1 MFGINII
8 STTDMLSHNDYYC
21 LKQEP
26 QSVTDVLLLA
36 VTIVTL
42 FVILLFIVPVGFF
55 FRKLEVNYKRIV
67 RESKLLEAL
76 ARDFEKVYGSVEQI
90 NKEANIPVW
99 DLGIDPREITQPLNK
114 IETEWVKISENVRN
128 EAKLCVDDF
137 EQLKN
142 ATEDFRRRV
151 LLIKNCKG
159 IYDLYLNMKRTCEE
173 IDNQLVGE
181 EKVSSRVCKTLEES
195 RNAIRSLPKRSI
207 DKNESGDSRH
217 KFDFIKKLPSDLKG
231 FFDQKQIGG
240 MGEQVGKVLM
250 QVEILNNF
258 VRDLR
263 FLKLE
268 SEIEKAWL
276 MGAKDIL
283 TEVDKSMVAINRM
296 SEEAAKRRWPWP
308 WPFSWNDELKR
319 SIEDFD
325 SGFSQLLLMK
335 ERYGFTF
342 ISSKSAHSHSQ
353 QQSMD
358 EIDVCLDRIG
368 TQLGVLQTGSKVH
381 AHNSVTLSPEAA
393 AQLLS
398 SLTPLCKQLK
408 NTQLFLKE
416 QRKTE
421 EATHTID
428 ACFQLLRQTA
438 SDLENSFNAH
448 RSSPQANS
456 QFQILRFKLAAD
468 LLQRTGNAFSIKVMK
483 DLFSVVGLEEDVH
496 ELVQTLTANNQ
507 NISTISIVGMEGV
520 GKTTLAKKIYGHIT
534 IMKVF
539 DVFRF
544 VTLRPEQESDEITL
558 LQSVGNQLL
567 KTEDQAGTDRDYWIR
582 KIQDFLR
589 EKPYLL
595 VLDNL
600 SFKESWDKLK
610 SAFQGTTNGSKIMI
624 TTRNK
629 AVALQTNGKIHQ
641 LLLRSKNE
649 SYEFFTQMVPWP
661 SDKEVKRST
670 KRVVARTGG
679 LPLAILRL
687 RCVLSSKRSVFKKES
702 ATKEELLR
710 ELELVD
716 QGLNPNPWKENLKIN
731 KDELQPQSLLGKCL
745 SLLEYF
751 PRDSE
756 IPARRLVA
764 LWAACEQLQ
773 NGDEERNQNKA
784 DKILKDL
791 IDLNMIQIVQR
802 KRNRNVKTC
811 CFPSTLREL
820 WLKERG
826 KNNIAPSWSL
836 CASSDQKL
844 AYCFDDKDASYSHS
858 IDGLGTNSSSVCPV
872 SLMFFDT
879 REGEKPGKDIG
890 NYLITSIDSG
900 TLGEL
905 QVLDLEGVF
914 RPKLPKSIKKL
925 KRLVYLGLRWTDLET
940 LPQSVGKLLH
950 LQTLDL
956 KHTRITELPCSIWKL
971 EELQHL
977 YLDQNSSI
985 TSMPKHSAISTEK
998 LETLSGVLV
1007 EGKGSALISALEKF
1021 RKLQK
1026 LGLTLKL
1033 TPQQQKELAKQIEKL
1048 IHLKSLSLRSIN
1060 HSGETLD
1067 LILGSVSLL
1076 NNLNSLYLFGKL
1088 NMLCIDEPPM
1098 SLTRLSEL
1106 TLSATGLT
1114 EDPMPKLGKLLNL
1127 KFLSF
1132 FKDSYKEKDMNCDSV
1147 SFPKLLV
1154 LQLWNLDSLENLK
1167 VERGAMKKIG
1177 EIEIRDCR
1185 NLKVPS
1191 GLTHLQTLQ
1200 ELKLTNMPKTYEAD
1214 VRMVYAEAA
1223 DQHSGSSIHP
1233 PPIKTKKF

>member
-1 MFGINII
+1 M
-8 STTDMLSHNDYYC
+8 
-21 LKQEP
+21 E
-26 QSVTDVLLLA
+26 
-36 VTIVTL
+36 
-42 FVILLFIVPVGFF
+42 
-55 FRKLEVNYKRIV
+55 
-67 RESKLLEAL
+67 
-76 ARDFEKVYGSVEQI
+76 
-90 NKEANIPVW
+90 
-99 DLGIDPREITQPLNK
+99 
-114 IETEWVKISENVRN
+114 
-128 EAKLCVDDF
+128 
-137 EQLKN
+137 
-142 ATEDFRRRV
+142 
-151 LLIKNCKG
+151 
-159 IYDLYLNMKRTCEE
+159 RTCEE
-173 IDNQLVGE
+173 MDNQLVKE
-181 EKVSSRVCKTLEES
+181 E
-195 RNAIRSLPKRSI
+195 KRSI

-217 KFDFIKKLPSDLKG
+217 KFDFRKKLPSDLKG

-308 WPFSWNDELKR
+308 FSWNDELKR

-335 ERYGFTF
+335 ERYAFTF

-381 AHNSVTLSPEAA
+381 AHNSVTSSPEAA
-393 AQLLS
+393 ARLLS

-421 EATHTID
+421 AATHTID

-456 QFQILRFKLAAD
+456 QFQIRRFELAAD
-468 LLQRTGNAFSIKVMK
+468 LLQRTGNAYSIKVMK

-534 IMKVF
+534 IMKIF

-610 SAFQGTTNGSKIMI
+610 SAFRGTTNGSKIMI

-687 RCVLSSKRSVFKKES
+687 RCVLSSKGSVFKKES

-716 QGLNPNPWKENLKIN
+716 QGLNPNPWKENLMIN
-731 KDELQPQSLLGKCL
+731 KDELQPQSLLGKYL

-756 IPARRLVA
+756 IPAGRLVA

-791 IDLNMIQIVQR
+791 IDLNMIQIAS
-802 KRNRNVKTC
+802 
-811 CFPSTLREL
+811 CF
-820 WLKERG
+820 
-826 KNNIAPSWSL
+826 
-836 CASSDQKL
+836 
-844 AYCFDDKDASYSHS
+844 
-858 IDGLGTNSSSVCPV
+858 
-872 SLMFFDT
+872 MFFDT

-890 NYLITSIDSG
+890 NYLLTSIDSG

-905 QVLDLEGVF
+905 RVLDLEGVF
-914 RPKLPKSIKKL
+914 RPKLPESIKKL

-998 LETLSGVLV
+998 LETLSSGVLV

-1067 LILGSVSLL
+1067 LILESVSLL

-1106 TLSATGLT
+1106 TLSAAGLT

-1177 EIEIRDCR
+1177 EIEIRNCR

-1200 ELKLTNMPKTYEAD
+1200 ELKLTNMPETYEAD

-1233 PPIKTKKF
+1233 MIKYVFFLIFLCLQILLCSL